1 MSKAQASSLRV
12 LIETAVS
19 AGYEL
24 RAAREREMAAQLIEQ
39 ARLLEPHIDA
49 RVAEVMAALPGRIT
63 EAVAGAPNLPT
74 ACMVMKLADD
84 EFGGVRFYDSCYG
97 DRKLRPYPGI
107 VRRAAAVVFD
117 QLVLAGYVP
126 TLHYRNPCAA
136 GFDSFEG
143 HELVGLDYAYIS
155 ISVGSR

>member
-1 MSKAQASSLRV
+1 MSEDQASSLRT
-12 LIETAVS
+12 LIENAVS

-49 RVAEVMAALPGRIT
+49 RVAEVMAALPGHIT
-63 EAVAGAPNLPT
+63 EAVAGARNLPT
-74 ACMVMKLADD
+74 DCMVMRLADD
-84 EFGGVRFYDSCYG
+84 EFGGVSYYDSCYG

-117 QLVLAGYVP
+117 RLVLAGYAP
-126 TLHYRNPCAA
+126 SLYYKNPCAA

-143 HELVGLDYAYIS
+143 HELVGLDYAYMS
-155 ISVGSR
+155 ISVGSP